1 MGLQQRRDVA
11 VSASGLQ
18 IDSYLADAHFPV
30 VCRSLPAPQLRWGH
44 GATQP
49 AFTCSV
55 EVMLACKAHNVAAAH
70 DVGHGMEETACR
82 VAAGA
87 VLRQNIASL

>member
-11 VSASGLQ
+11 LRASGLQ

-30 VCRSLPAPQLRWGH
+30 VCRSLPAPQLRGGR

-49 AFTCSV
+49 AFLCSV
-55 EVMLACKAHNVAAAH
+55 EVVLACKAHRVAAAH
-70 DVGHGMEETACR
+70 NVGHGMEEPLAEWLL
-82 VAAGA
+82 
-87 VLRQNIASL
+87 VLSSGKT